1 MGPVKGTK
9 KRRKTEKAHD
19 NNNGSGSASG
29 SSEKEG
35 LVDWWDELSK
45 KMNGTFLGF
54 VDVSL
59 FAMMYVLVFNFIF
72 ILQIL
77 GFVPFV
83 IEILYTLY
91 HTNVFLYIR

>member
-1 MGPVKGTK
+1 MGPVRGTK
-9 KRRKTEKAHD
+9 KRRKTEKTHD

-45 KMNGTFLGF
+45 KINGIFLGF
-54 VDVSL
+54 VDASL
-59 FAMMYVLVFNFIF
+59 FAMMNVLVFNFIS

-83 IEILYTLY
+83 IEIL
-91 HTNVFLYIR
+91 